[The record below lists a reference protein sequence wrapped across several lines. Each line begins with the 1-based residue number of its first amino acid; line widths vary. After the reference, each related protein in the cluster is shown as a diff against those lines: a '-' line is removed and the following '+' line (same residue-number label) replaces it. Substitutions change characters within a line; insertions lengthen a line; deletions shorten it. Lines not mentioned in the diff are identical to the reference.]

1 MKLNRWIY
9 LFMFQKRNLGII
21 LVVVVALLL
30 IVFVI
35 WLFEKRLENIEI
47 RMR

>member
-1 MKLNRWIY
+1 
-9 LFMFQKRNLGII
+9 MFKKRNLGII

-30 IVFVI
+30 IAFVI